1 MSGRNIAAAAIG
13 AALLVTG
20 LQASAIAQGTNGP
33 AHAMAMHG
41 EPKYPA
47 DFTHFDYVNPDAPKG
62 GTQVAAAN
70 GTFDSLNPFILRGTP
85 SGSAA
90 AIYDTL
96 TVSSADEPFTQY
108 CLLCETMEIPDD
120 RSWVEFT
127 LRDDARW
134 HDGQPIIVDDVIFT
148 FNTLLEK
155 GRPFYRAYWGD
166 VVEVVQTG
174 ERKVRFNF
182 RDGENKELPLIVG
195 QLSVLPKHYW
205 ETRDFSKTTLEP
217 PLGSGAYKIKDVKPG
232 RSITLERVPDYWAT
246 THPTQVGLDN
256 MDELR
261 VEYFRDRTVSR
272 QAFKAGDLDIWVENT
287 SKEWATGYDIPAVRD
302 GMLIKGEFEN
312 QSTWPVQG
320 YIFNLRRPL
329 FQDRRV
335 RLALTQAF
343 DFEWTNENLFFGLYT
358 RMDSYFDNSELTSSG
373 LLADAG
379 AEEREILERYRGRLP
394 DELYTEVYQ
403 PPVTDGTGARGIRQN
418 LRKATALLREAGWEI
433 QDGVLTNV
441 ETGEPFEFEL
451 LFDSPSDERI
461 ALPFRRNLERL
472 GIQTTIRIVDAAQ
485 YQARTEAFDYDMI
498 AAIWGQAESPG
509 NEQRG
514 FWGSEAA
521 SETGSRNWIGIA
533 DPVIDELIELVVSA
547 PDRESLVQRTRA
559 LDRALQWGYY
569 LIPHFRLNVNWVAY
583 WDRYGIPETIPTTGV
598 VIGAWWI
605 DPQKEAA
612 LKDKK
617 ARLSN

>member
-1 MSGRNIAAAAIG
+1 MSGRTTAAAAIG
-13 AALLVTG
+13 AALLFLG
-20 LQASAIAQGTNGP
+20 HQPAALAQGTNGP

-47 DFTHFDYVNPDAPKG
+47 DFTHFDYVNPNAPKG
-62 GTQVAAAN
+62 GTQVSAAT

-85 SGSAA
+85 AGVTS
-90 AIYDTL
+90 IYDTL
-96 TVSSADEPFTQY
+96 TVGSADEPFTQY
-108 CLLCETMEIPDD
+108 CLLCETMEVPDD
-120 RSWVEFT
+120 RSWVEYT
-127 LRDDARW
+127 LRDDALW
-134 HDGQPIIVDDVIFT
+134 HDGRPITVDDVIFT

-155 GRPFYRAYWGD
+155 GRPFYRAYWSD
-166 VVEVVQTG
+166 VVEVTQTA
-174 ERKVRFNF
+174 ERTVRFNF

-205 ETRDFSKTTLEP
+205 ETRDFTKTTLEP
-217 PLGSGAYKIKDVKPG
+217 PLGSGAYRVADVKPG
-232 RSITLERVPDYWAT
+232 RSITLERVGDYWASR
-246 THPTQVGLDN
+246 HPTKIGLN
-256 MDELR
+256 NLDELR

-272 QAFKAGDLDIWVENT
+272 QAFKAGDLDIWIENT
-287 SKEWATGYDIPAVRD
+287 SKEWATGYDIPAVRE
-302 GMLIKGEFEN
+302 GMLIRGEFAN
-312 QSTWPVQG
+312 QSTWPIQG

-358 RMDSYFDNSELTSSG
+358 RTDSYFDNSELTSSG
-373 LLADAG
+373 RLEDAG
-379 AEEREILERYRGRLP
+379 AEEREILERYRGQLP
-394 DELYTEVYQ
+394 DELYTDVYQ
-403 PPVTDGTGARGIRQN
+403 PPRTDGTGARGVRQN
-418 LRKATALLREAGWEI
+418 LRKATNLLREAGWEI
-433 QDGVLTNV
+433 KNGVLTNV

-472 GIQTTIRIVDAAQ
+472 GVQTTIRIVDAAQ
-485 YQARTEAFDYDMI
+485 YQARVEAFDYDMI
-498 AAIWGQAESPG
+498 SAIWGQAESPG

-521 SETGSRNWIGIA
+521 SEPGSRNWIGIA

-547 PDRESLVQRTRA
+547 PDRDSLVQRTRA

-583 WDRYGIPETIPTTGV
+583 WDRYGIPDTIPTTGV

-605 DPQKEAA
+605 DPQKDAA
-612 LKDKK
+612 LKDGKT
-617 ARLSN
+617 RLSN